1 MRSIMKSTLVLLF
14 VLPGFLYSKAQLV
27 RNTGSLNIASGGN
40 MFINGSFENA
50 TVSGQPTIS
59 GTLELTGDFTN
70 NGADL
75 AGTGTTIFSGTGT
88 SIQNINGIT
97 STSFYNLSKP
107 NINTVIIANNET
119 INNTFSLTQGL
130 FQLND
135 HILTLNGTISG
146 AGL

>member
-75 AGTGTTIFSGTGT
+75 DVAGRGTTIFSGLIT
-88 SIQNINGIT
+88 QNITGST

-107 NINTVIIANNET
+107 N
-119 INNTFSLTQGL
+119 
-130 FQLND
+130 
-135 HILTLNGTISG
+135 
-146 AGL
+146 